1 VSITSTL
8 VHRADIRFHEAAETL
23 RPHVGCFWVVTAEPR
38 AAIRVVPDGSTSM
51 SIMLQPG
58 RAARWLLR
66 GPLLRPDEL
75 RFASASTLVGIRL
88 RPGVAFAVTGIPA
101 DTTVGRRV
109 VLPDPFRGL
118 VAADAVAQTPE
129 QHIDALQ
136 RLLIERLRQ
145 SSVCATV
152 AKAVHEIERDHGLST
167 VSDIAARCGVS
178 PRHLNR
184 LMRLWVGYGPK
195 SFANVVRFQATLND
209 IDRTPAQPAARLASE
224 NGYFDQAHMA
234 GTVRRLAGET
244 PRRLATS
251 SVSDFSKT
259 RCADAL

>member
-23 RPHVGCFWVVTAEPR
+23 RPYVGCFWVVTAEPR
-38 AAIRVVPDGSTSM
+38 ATIRVVPDGSTSV
-51 SIMLQPG
+51 SILLRPR

-66 GPLLRPDEL
+66 GPLLRPDTL
-75 RFASASTLVGIRL
+75 RFASESTLVGIRL
-88 RPGVAFAVTGIPA
+88 RPGVAFAVTGIRA
-101 DTTVGRRV
+101 DSTVGRRV
-109 VLPDPFRGL
+109 ALAGPFREL
-118 VAADAVAQTPE
+118 VAQNRDVQTPE
-129 QHIDALQ
+129 PHIDALQ
-136 RLLIERLRQ
+136 RLLIARLRHTG
-145 SSVCATV
+145 VCRVVAT
-152 AKAVHEIERDHGLST
+152 AVHEIERDRGLSS
-167 VSDIAARCGVS
+167 VSDIAGRCGVS

-195 SFANVVRFQATLND
+195 SFANVVRFQATLEE
-209 IDRTPAQPAARLASE
+209 IDRAPAQPAARLASE

-234 GTVRRLAGET
+234 GTVRRLAGDT
-244 PRRLATS
+244 PRRLATT